1 VWCWVKRDTRYVTA
15 DDMLPVLDTVE
26 EVLTFYAEF
35 GLPLSMS
42 KGEKD
47 ERVQNVMDLMAL
59 NHISRTFVGGQLGAG
74 ISVRGV
80 SGGEKRRVS
89 IGCVSLSL
97 PAPFILL
104 SPGSPGDELAGE
116 SIRAQLPHRVGRLSK
131 WTKLRSLR
139 LRSTPMCR
147 N

>member
-1 VWCWVKRDTRYVTA
+1 VKRDTRYVTA

-97 PAPFILL
+97 STCPFHIAIAWL
-104 SPGSPGDELAGE
+104 PGG
-116 SIRAQLPHRVGRLSK
+116 
-131 WTKLRSLR
+131 
-139 LRSTPMCR
+139 
-147 N
+147 